1 MTTDDVIRPRHVLCV
16 IGAGLDFD
24 MVASVAAEVGGDG
37 FTLDDEYSQHEPDER
52 MTTSFRACLCNATF
66 TDDDW
71 AAVAA
76 HDSVAYVLSPP
87 LTPETSFDA
96 AGRMLAVTAALLRA
110 GATAAKNE
118 SSGLTHGRDRWLAI
132 AEAAAEQADPDVN
145 AGILY
150 QAWVKRPIS
159 SGPLLYSCGMHLLAA
174 PDVEVDR
181 GEREDDL
188 DNWVEL
194 IDGLGLYL
202 LTERRALE
210 IRDGEGF
217 RLAEDA
223 PRWILRQRL
232 CYRYEEDD
240 FFFNPYGYW
249 RLTVE
254 SD

>member
-16 IGAGLDFD
+16 VGEGLDFD
-24 MVASVAAEVGGDG
+24 VVGKVVAVVGGVG
-37 FTLDDEYSQHEPDER
+37 FSLDDEYSQHEPDDR

-87 LTPETSFDA
+87 LTPETSSDV

-132 AEAAAEQADPDVN
+132 ADGAAGQNDPDVN
-145 AGILY
+145 TGILY
-150 QAWVKRPIS
+150 QAWVKRPIA

-181 GEREDDL
+181 GDREDDL

-202 LTERRALE
+202 LTERRALR

-217 RLAEDA
+217 RLTAEG
-223 PRWILRQRL
+223 PRWLLRQRL
-232 CYRYEEDD
+232 CNRYEDDD

-249 RLTVE
+249 RLTAD